1 MEEQNTI
8 STSYYEQRLNDIT
21 FLKSKNIN
29 PYPHFFD
36 RSHKIMDL
44 LTYNSTISSGE
55 HKDDI
60 IVSTAGKV
68 ILKRSSGKKLI
79 FYTLEDESCEI
90 QLISSLSFYKGTEL
104 TFNEINNVIHR
115 GDIIGVNGFMGKSKK
130 GELSIFVTDLK
141 LLTPSLHALT
151 KENFGIQ
158 DIDTRTSKRYL
169 DLQINKKTR
178 ETFITRSNIIA
189 FIRQYLITK
198 DFIEV
203 ETPILD
209 IKHGGAA
216 AKPFITFHNDM
227 KQNMYMRIAP
237 ELRLKELVV
246 GGLNKVFEIGKQ
258 FRNEG
263 IDTTHNPEFTSI
275 ELYSAYEDY
284 NTLMK
289 MTEDMISNLV
299 KKIKTNYKFQ
309 LSNSKEINFEPP
321 FQVIDMIPFLE
332 DKLEI
337 TFPDDMSSPEFN
349 QTLIEYCTFNK
360 IKLPE
365 PPTTSKLI
373 DKLTETYIEPLCWNP
388 TFIINHPAIMSPL
401 AKGHRNDTR
410 LTERFELFVAGM
422 ELCNAYTELNDPIVQ
437 LERFQSQQKDKNS
450 GDSEAHIIDH
460 EFIEALENALPPT
473 GGWGMGIDRLCM
485 LLTDNIDSIKE
496 VILFPTRRV
505 TQNLTQ

>member
-1 MEEQNTI
+1 MEEHK
-8 STSYYEQRLNDIT
+8 STTYYKQRVNDIN

-29 PYPHFFD
+29 PYPHYFN
-36 RSHKIMDL
+36 RENKIADL
-44 LTYNSTISSGE
+44 LKYEATISNGE
-55 HKDDI
+55 HKEDI
-60 IVSTAGKV
+60 RVSTAGKV
-68 ILKRSSGKKLI
+68 ILKRSSGKKLF
-79 FYTLEDESCEI
+79 FYTIEDESCEI
-90 QLISSLSFYKGTEL
+90 QLISSLTLFKDTNL
-104 TFNEINNVIHR
+104 TFYEINNVIHR
-115 GDIIGVNGFMGKSKK
+115 GDIIGIKGFIGKSRK
-130 GELSIFVTDLK
+130 GELSIFVNKLT
-141 LLTPSLHALT
+141 LLTPSLHTLT

-158 DIDTRTSKRYL
+158 DIDTRISKRYL

-178 ETFITRSNIIA
+178 QTFIARSNIIA
-189 FIRQYLITK
+189 FIRQYLINQ

-216 AKPFITFHNDM
+216 AKPFITFHNEM

-289 MTEDMISNLV
+289 MTEQMISDLV
-299 KKIKTNYKFQ
+299 IKIKRNYKFQ
-309 LSNSKEINFEPP
+309 IINKEINFEPP

-332 DKLEI
+332 KKLEI
-337 TFPDDMSSPEFN
+337 TFPKDMSTNEFN
-349 QTLIEYCTFNK
+349 QMLIEYCNFNK

-365 PPTTSKLI
+365 PPTTAKLI

-388 TFIINHPAIMSPL
+388 TFIINHPTIMSPL
-401 AKGHRNDTR
+401 AKGHRNDNR

-422 ELCNAYTELNDPIVQ
+422 ELCNAYTELNDPMVQ
-437 LERFQSQQKDKNS
+437 LERFKSQQKDKKS
-450 GDSEAHIIDH
+450 GDSEAHMIDY

-485 LLTDNIDSIKE
+485 LLTDNLESIKE
-496 VILFPTRRV
+496 VILFPTRKS
-505 TQNLTQ
+505 N

>member
-1 MEEQNTI
+1 MEEHKN
-8 STSYYEQRLNDIT
+8 TSYYDQRINDIN

-29 PYPHFFD
+29 PYPHYFN
-36 RSHKIMDL
+36 RKNKIKDL
-44 LTYNSTISSGE
+44 LIYENSISPGE
-55 HKDDI
+55 HKEDI
-60 IVSTAGKV
+60 TVSTAGKV
-68 ILKRSSGKKLI
+68 ILKRCSGKKLI
-79 FYTLEDESCEI
+79 FYTIEDESSEI
-90 QLISSLSFYKGTEL
+90 QLITSLSLYKGANL
-104 TFNEINNVIHR
+104 TFTEINNVIHR
-115 GDIIGVNGFMGKSKK
+115 GDIIGIEGFIGKSRK
-130 GELSIFVTDLK
+130 GELSIFVNKLK
-141 LLTPSLHALT
+141 LLTPSLHTLT

-158 DIDTRTSKRYL
+158 DIDTRISKRYL

-178 ETFITRSNIIA
+178 QTFITRSNIIA
-189 FIRQYLITK
+189 FIRQYLINQ

-216 AKPFITFHNDM
+216 AKPFITYHNDM

-237 ELRLKELVV
+237 ELRLKELIV

-289 MTEDMISNLV
+289 MTEHMISNLV
-299 KKIKTNYKFQ
+299 MKIKNNYKFEIMD
-309 LSNSKEINFEPP
+309 KEINFEPP

-332 DKLEI
+332 KKLEI
-337 TFPDDMSSPEFN
+337 TFPEDMSTNEFN
-349 QTLIEYCTFNK
+349 QMLIEYCNFNK

-365 PPTTSKLI
+365 PPTTAKLI

-388 TFIINHPAIMSPL
+388 TFIINHPTIMSPL
-401 AKGHRNDTR
+401 AKGHRNDNR

-437 LERFQSQQKDKNS
+437 LERFNGQQKDKIS

-485 LLTDNIDSIKE
+485 LLTDNLESIKE
-496 VILFPTRRV
+496 VILFPTRKA
-505 TQNLTQ
+505 N

>member
-1 MEEQNTI
+1 MEEHKNI
-8 STSYYEQRLNDIT
+8 SYYEQRINDIN
-21 FLKSKNIN
+21 FLKSKKIN
-29 PYPHFFD
+29 PYPHYFN
-36 RSHKIMDL
+36 RENKISDL
-44 LTYNSTISSGE
+44 LKYETSISNGE
-55 HKDDI
+55 HREDI
-60 IVSTAGKV
+60 KVSSAGKV
-68 ILKRSSGKKLI
+68 ILKRSSGKKLF
-79 FYTLEDESCEI
+79 FYTIEDESHEI
-90 QLISSLSFYKGTEL
+90 QLISSMSLYKDTNL
-104 TFNEINNVIHR
+104 TFYEINNVIHR
-115 GDIIGVNGFMGKSKK
+115 GDIIGIEGFIGKSKK
-130 GELSIFVTDLK
+130 GELSIFVNKLT
-141 LLTPSLHALT
+141 LLTPSLHTLT

-158 DIDTRTSKRYL
+158 DIDTRISKRYL

-178 ETFITRSNIIA
+178 QTFITRSNIIA
-189 FIRQYLITK
+189 FIRQYLITQ

-237 ELRLKELVV
+237 ELRLKELIV

-289 MTEDMISNLV
+289 MTEHMISNLV
-299 KKIKTNYKFQ
+299 MKIKNNYKFEIMD
-309 LSNSKEINFEPP
+309 KEISFEPP

-332 DKLEI
+332 KKLEI
-337 TFPDDMSSPEFN
+337 TFPKDMSTNEFN
-349 QTLIEYCTFNK
+349 QMLIEYFNFNK

-365 PPTTSKLI
+365 PPTTAKLI

-388 TFIINHPAIMSPL
+388 TFIINHPTIMSPL
-401 AKGHRNDTR
+401 AKGHRNDNR

-422 ELCNAYTELNDPIVQ
+422 ELCNAYTELNDPMVQ
-437 LERFQSQQKDKNS
+437 LERFKSQQKDKKS

-485 LLTDNIDSIKE
+485 LLTDNLESIKE
-496 VILFPTRRV
+496 VILFPTRKAID
-505 TQNLTQ
+505 NSIK

>member
-1 MEEQNTI
+1 MEEHK
-8 STSYYEQRLNDIT
+8 STTYYKQRVNDII

-29 PYPHFFD
+29 PYPHYFNIEN
-36 RSHKIMDL
+36 KIADL
-44 LTYNSTISSGE
+44 LKYETTISNGE
-55 HKDDI
+55 HKEDI
-60 IVSTAGKV
+60 RVSTAGRV
-68 ILKRSSGKKLI
+68 ILKRSSGKKLF
-79 FYTLEDESCEI
+79 FYTIEDESCEI
-90 QLISSLSFYKGTEL
+90 QLISSLTLFKDTNL
-104 TFNEINNVIHR
+104 TFYEINNVIHR
-115 GDIIGVNGFMGKSKK
+115 GDIIGIEGFIGKSRK
-130 GELSIFVTDLK
+130 GELSIFVNKLT
-141 LLTPSLHALT
+141 LLTPSLHTLT

-158 DIDTRTSKRYL
+158 DIDTRISKRYL

-178 ETFITRSNIIA
+178 QTFIARSNIIA
-189 FIRQYLITK
+189 FLRQYLINQ

-209 IKHGGAA
+209 IKHGGAT
-216 AKPFITFHNDM
+216 AKPFITFHNEM

-289 MTEDMISNLV
+289 MTEQMISDLVIKV
-299 KKIKTNYKFQ
+299 KKNYKFQ
-309 LSNSKEINFEPP
+309 IINKEINFEPP

-332 DKLEI
+332 KKLEI
-337 TFPDDMSSPEFN
+337 TFPKDMSTNEFN
-349 QTLIEYCTFNK
+349 QMLIEYCNFNK

-365 PPTTSKLI
+365 PPTTAKLI

-388 TFIINHPAIMSPL
+388 TFIINHPTIMSPL
-401 AKGHRNDTR
+401 AKGHRNDNR

-422 ELCNAYTELNDPIVQ
+422 ELCNAYTELNDPMVQ
-437 LERFQSQQKDKNS
+437 LERFKSQQKDKKS
-450 GDSEAHIIDH
+450 GDSEAHIIDY

-485 LLTDNIDSIKE
+485 LLTDNLESIKE
-496 VILFPTRRV
+496 VILFPTRKS
-505 TQNLTQ
+505 N

>member
-1 MEEQNTI
+1 MEEHKN
-8 STSYYEQRLNDIT
+8 TSYYEQRVNDIN
-21 FLKSKNIN
+21 FLKGKKIN
-29 PYPHFFD
+29 PYPHYFN
-36 RSHKIMDL
+36 RKNKVSDL
-44 LTYNSTISSGE
+44 LKYENAISDGE
-55 HKDDI
+55 HKEDI
-60 IVSTAGKV
+60 TVSTAGKV

-79 FYTLEDESCEI
+79 FYTIEDESFEI
-90 QLISSLSFYKGTEL
+90 QLIASLSLYKGVNL
-104 TFNEINNVIHR
+104 TFSEINNVIHR
-115 GDIIGVNGFMGKSKK
+115 GDIIGIEGFIGKSRK
-130 GELSIFVTDLK
+130 GELSIFVNNLT
-141 LLTPSLHALT
+141 LLTPSLHTLT
-151 KENFGIQ
+151 RENFGIQ
-158 DIDTRTSKRYL
+158 DIDTRISKRYL

-178 ETFITRSNIIA
+178 QTFITRSNIIA
-189 FIRQYLITK
+189 FIRQYLINK

-209 IKHGGAA
+209 IKHGGAV
-216 AKPFITFHNDM
+216 AKPFITYHNDM

-237 ELRLKELVV
+237 ELRLKELIV

-289 MTEDMISNLV
+289 MTEHMISNLV
-299 KKIKTNYKFQ
+299 MKIKNNYKFEII
-309 LSNSKEINFEPP
+309 NKEISFEPP

-332 DKLEI
+332 KNLEI
-337 TFPDDMSSPEFN
+337 TFPEDMSTNEFN
-349 QTLIEYCTFNK
+349 KMLIEYCNFNK

-365 PPTTSKLI
+365 PPTTAKLI

-388 TFIINHPAIMSPL
+388 TFIINHPTIMSPL
-401 AKGHRNDTR
+401 AKGHRNDNR

-437 LERFQSQQKDKNS
+437 LERFKSQQKDKNS
-450 GDSEAHIIDH
+450 GDSEAHIIDY

-485 LLTDNIDSIKE
+485 LLTDNLESIKE
-496 VILFPTRRV
+496 VILFPTRKA
-505 TQNLTQ
+505 N

>member
-1 MEEQNTI
+1 MQERSNT
-8 STSYYEQRLNDIT
+8 TYYEQRINDIN

-29 PYPHFFD
+29 PYPHYFD
-36 RSHKIMDL
+36 R
-44 LTYNSTISSGE
+44 NFTIEQLVEFNTIIKDGE
-55 HKDDI
+55 HKEDI
-60 IVSTAGKV
+60 IVRTAGK
-68 ILKRSSGKKLI
+68 ITLKRCSSKKLL
-79 FYTLEDESCEI
+79 FYTMEDSSFSI
-90 QLISSLSFYKGTEL
+90 QLIASLSFYNKESPL
-104 TFNEINNVIHR
+104 SFDDINSIIHR
-115 GDIIGVNGFMGKSKK
+115 GDIVGVEGFIGKSKK
-130 GELSIFVTDLK
+130 GELSIFINSME
-141 LLTPSLHALT
+141 LLTPSLHTLT

-158 DIDTRTSKRYL
+158 DLDTRISNRYL

-178 ETFITRSNIIA
+178 DTFITRSNIIA
-189 FIRQYLITK
+189 FIRKYLLDK
-198 DFIEV
+198 EFIEV

-216 AKPFITFHNDM
+216 AKPFITFHNDL
-227 KQNMYMRIAP
+227 KQEMYMRIAP

-289 MTEDMISNLV
+289 LTEDMLSKLV
-299 KKIKTNYKFQ
+299 LLNKNGYKFT
-309 LSNSKEINFEPP
+309 LESGKEINFEPP
-321 FQVIDMIPFLE
+321 FQTIDMIPFLE
-332 DKLEI
+332 NKTGI
-337 TFPDDMSSPEFN
+337 SFPENMGTDEFN
-349 QTLIEYCTFNK
+349 KILIEYFQINT

-365 PPTTSKLI
+365 PPTTAKMI

-388 TFIINHPAIMSPL
+388 TFIINHPTIMSPL
-401 AKGHRNDTR
+401 AKGHRNDNR

-422 ELCNAYTELNDPIVQ
+422 ELCNAYTELNDPITQ
-437 LERFQSQQKDKNS
+437 LERFKEQQKDKNS
-450 GDSEAHIIDH
+450 GDAEAHNVDH
-460 EFIEALENALPPT
+460 EFIKVLEHALPPT

-505 TQNLTQ
+505 I

>member
-1 MEEQNTI
+1 MQEHKN
-8 STSYYEQRLNDIT
+8 TSYYEQRLSDIN

-29 PYPHFFD
+29 PYPHYFN
-36 RSHKIMDL
+36 RSNKINEL
-44 LTYNSTISSGE
+44 LIYDNISSGE
-55 HKDDI
+55 HREDI
-60 IVSTAGKV
+60 VISTAGKV
-68 ILKRSSGKKLI
+68 ILKRSSGKNLF
-79 FYTLEDESCEI
+79 FYTLEDESSEI
-90 QLISSLSFYKGTEL
+90 QIISSLSYFEENKL
-104 TFNEINNVIHR
+104 TFHEINNIIHR
-115 GDIIGVNGFMGKSKK
+115 GDIIGIKGFIGKSKR
-130 GELSIFVTDLK
+130 GELSIFVKDII
-141 LLTPSLHALT
+141 LLTPSLHTLT

-158 DIDTRTSKRYL
+158 DIDTRISKRYL

-189 FIRQYLITK
+189 FIRQYLINK

-209 IKHGGAA
+209 IKHGGAI
-216 AKPFITFHNDM
+216 AKPFITYHNDM

-299 KKIKTNYKFQ
+299 MEIKNNYKFQ
-309 LSNSKEINFEPP
+309 IGNNKDINFEPP

-332 DKLEI
+332 NKLDI
-337 TFPDDMSSPEFN
+337 IFPEDMSTSNFN
-349 QTLIEYCTFNK
+349 QTLIDYCNFNK

-365 PPTTSKLI
+365 PPTTAKLI

-388 TFIINHPAIMSPL
+388 TFIINHPTIMSPL
-401 AKGHRNDTR
+401 AKGHRNDNR
-410 LTERFELFVAGM
+410 LTERFELFVSGM

-437 LERFQSQQKDKNS
+437 LERFKSQQKDKNS
-450 GDSEAHIIDH
+450 GDSEAHIIDY

-496 VILFPTRRV
+496 VILFPTRKIA
-505 TQNLTQ
+505 